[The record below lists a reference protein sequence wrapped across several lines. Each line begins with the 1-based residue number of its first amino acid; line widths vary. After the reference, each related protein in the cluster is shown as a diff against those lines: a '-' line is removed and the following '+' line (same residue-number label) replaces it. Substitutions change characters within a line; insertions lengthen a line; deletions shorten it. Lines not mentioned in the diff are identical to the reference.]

1 MAVSARPFKIFLDV
15 STVFS
20 FIGLYSNP
28 KSEKTFLKK
37 AKNSHSKLL
46 SIVASLG
53 EILDLLIIL
62 LAILFNSFL

>member
-37 AKNSHSKLL
+37 AKNSEVEVNPKC
-46 SIVASLG
+46 
-53 EILDLLIIL
+53 
-62 LAILFNSFL
+62 